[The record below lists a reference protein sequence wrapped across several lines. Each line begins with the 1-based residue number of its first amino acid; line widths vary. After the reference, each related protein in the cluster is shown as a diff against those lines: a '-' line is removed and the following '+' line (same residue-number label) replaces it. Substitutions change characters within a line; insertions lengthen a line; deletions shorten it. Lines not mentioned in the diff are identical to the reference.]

1 MLDNRME
8 TASMRVFTDTTVW
21 NRPIAEICWSH
32 YLGGEGMSYAQ
43 RLVQAGVTTELHL
56 YPGTFH
62 GSAGLPGAAISQ
74 AMLAG
79 VLDGLQRGLRVRSA
93 A

>member
-1 MLDNRME
+1 
-8 TASMRVFTDTTVW
+8 
-21 NRPIAEICWSH
+21 
-32 YLGGEGMSYAQ
+32 MSYAQ

-56 YPGTFH
+56 YPGAFH
-62 GSAGLPGAAISQ
+62 GSAGLPGTVLSQ

-79 VLDGLQRGLRVRSA
+79 GLDGLQRGLRVRSA